1 MKRLSKLTEIAPTVC
16 AVVAAGLIASC
27 AGRMPLSRADAAAP
41 SDSADRTDLARAE
54 QRVARSPRD
63 ASSRAAL
70 AQAYLSAGRFGSAA
84 TTFEDAIALG
94 DRSPRTALGA
104 SLAYIGAGRQPE
116 ALAVL
121 QRLHDRVP
129 ASDYGLAVALAG
141 QTALGVEVLTN
152 AIRGGENTAK
162 ARQNLAY
169 AYALDGRWREA
180 RLIASQD
187 VPGDQL
193 DARLGEWARAV
204 RPDQSQARV
213 AGLIGAPLRSDPGQP
228 AMLALAGPAATS
240 RMAAA
245 DVPPTTAMAEAE
257 LPPVQTGESFWGAN
271 EQSAETPTPSPAA
284 VRVVQPLR
292 AAAVSTIRTVAYPK
306 PQPARPKAA
315 LSATHLVQLGSF
327 RTMDGAKRAWSAIQ
341 SRTPILR
348 GHELRIA
355 QASVNGQTYYRVTTD
370 GFDQRSAQSL
380 CSSLRQSGN
389 ACLAYARQRQLPGA
403 VNAGQ
408 MRRAEL

>member
-1 MKRLSKLTEIAPTVC
+1 MSKLTGFAPTVC
-16 AVVAAGLIASC
+16 AVVAAGLLASC
-27 AGRMPLSRADAAAP
+27 AGQMPLARAGAAAP
-41 SDSADRTDLARAE
+41 SDAAGGTDLARAE

-94 DRSPRTALGA
+94 DQSPRTALGA

-116 ALAVL
+116 ALTVL
-121 QRLHDRVP
+121 QRLHDKVP

-141 QTALGVEVLTN
+141 RAALGVEVLTN

-187 VPGDQL
+187 VPADQL
-193 DARLGEWARAV
+193 DARLGEWAGAA

-228 AMLALAGPAATS
+228 LMLALAAPAAAP

-257 LPPVQTGESFWGAN
+257 LPPVQTGESFWGAKDRG
-271 EQSAETPTPSPAA
+271 AETKPSSAA
-284 VRVVQPLR
+284 APVLQPRVVV
-292 AAAVSTIRTVAYPK
+292 ASTIRTVMPPK
-306 PQPARPKAA
+306 AVPARLKAA
-315 LSATHLVQLGSF
+315 LPATHLVQLGSF
-327 RTMDGAKRAWSAIQ
+327 RTMDGARRAWSAIQ
-341 SRTPILR
+341 SRNSILK

-355 QASVNGQTYYRVTTD
+355 QASVNGRTYYRVTAG

-408 MRRAEL
+408 TRRAEL

>member
-1 MKRLSKLTEIAPTVC
+1 MRGMSRLTELAPTVC
-16 AVVAAGLIASC
+16 AVVAAGLLASC
-27 AGRMPLSRADAAAP
+27 AGQMPLSRADAATS
-41 SDSADRTDLARAE
+41 SDAASGMDLTRAE

-70 AQAYLSAGRFGSAA
+70 ALAYLSAGRFGSAA

-94 DRSPRTALGA
+94 DQSPRTALGA

-121 QRLHDRVP
+121 QRLQDQVP

-141 QTALGVEVLTN
+141 QTALGVELLTN
-152 AIRGGENTAK
+152 AVRGGENTAK

-193 DARLGEWARAV
+193 DARLGEWARAA

-228 AMLALAGPAATS
+228 VMLALAGPAAAS

-245 DVPPTTAMAEAE
+245 DVLPAAMAEAE
-257 LPPVQTGESFWGAN
+257 LPPVQTGASFRSAN
-271 EQSAETPTPSPAA
+271 EQATETPAPPPATA
-284 VRVVQPLR
+284 SVVHSR
-292 AAAVSTIRTVAYPK
+292 MAVSTVRAATTRKAQPIQ
-306 PQPARPKAA
+306 PQAA
-315 LSATHLVQLGSF
+315 LAATHLVQLGSF
-327 RTMDGAKRAWSAIQ
+327 RTMDGAKRAWSAIR
-341 SRTPILR
+341 SRNPILK
-348 GHELRIA
+348 GHELRIGK
-355 QASVNGQTYYRVTTD
+355 ASVNGQTYYRVTAG

-389 ACLAYARQRQLPGA
+389 PCLAYARQRQLPGA

-408 MRRAEL
+408 TRRAEL